1 MTSMG
6 LLAKSK
12 APHRNLDINVPP
24 PGGLLPGER
33 ALVHPPVVMNPKAPP
48 KPQQGDIIRDLLH
61 RLNQQPQRV
70 APMPEPPPQEDLKSV
85 LRK

>member
-6 LLAKSK
+6 LRASNPLVRQRAQPQGDG
-12 APHRNLDINVPP
+12 AELM
-24 PGGLLPGER
+24 PGEK
-33 ALVHPPVVMNPKAPP
+33 AVVHPPAVMNPKAPL

-70 APMPEPPPQEDLKSV
+70 APMPEQPQQEDLKSV
-85 LRK
+85 LRR

>member
-1 MTSMG
+1 
-6 LLAKSK
+6 
-12 APHRNLDINVPP
+12 
-24 PGGLLPGER
+24 
-33 ALVHPPVVMNPKAPP
+33 MNPKAPP

-70 APMPEPPPQEDLKSV
+70 APMPEQPPQEDLKSV